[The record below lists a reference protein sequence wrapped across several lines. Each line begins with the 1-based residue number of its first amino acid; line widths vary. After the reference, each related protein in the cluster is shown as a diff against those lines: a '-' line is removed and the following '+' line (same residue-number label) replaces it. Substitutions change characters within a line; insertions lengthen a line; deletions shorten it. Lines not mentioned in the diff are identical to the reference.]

1 MRGIKRVILVL
12 AILVVALVILG
23 FVLENQ
29 QSVTLS
35 FLGWTTM
42 QLPVAVY
49 VVAALIVGLLI
60 GPLFCV
66 LTASGRRHKR
76 ASAARG

>member
-1 MRGIKRVILVL
+1 MRGIKRVVLVL
-12 AILVVALVILG
+12 AVLAVALVVLG

-29 QSVTLS
+29 QGVSLS

-66 LTASGRRHKR
+66 LAASGRRNKR
-76 ASAARG
+76 APVARG

>member
-1 MRGIKRVILVL
+1 MRGIKRVVLVL
-12 AILVVALVILG
+12 AVLAVALVVLG

-29 QSVTLS
+29 QGVSLS

-49 VVAALIVGLLI
+49 VVAALIVGLLV
-60 GPLFCV
+60 GPV
-66 LTASGRRHKR
+66 LGALVGRKVRRKQ
-76 ASAARG
+76 SV

>member
-1 MRGIKRVILVL
+1 MRGIKRVVLVL
-12 AILVVALVILG
+12 AVLAVALVVLG

-29 QSVTLS
+29 QGVSLS

-60 GPLFCV
+60 GPLFC
-66 LTASGRRHKR
+66 LLAASGRRNKR

>member
-1 MRGIKRVILVL
+1 MRGIKRVFLMLVVL
-12 AILVVALVILG
+12 AVALMVAA

-29 QSVTLS
+29 QGVSLS
-35 FLGWTTM
+35 FLGWATM

-60 GPLFCV
+60 GPFFCV
-66 LTASGRRHKR
+66 LAASVRRNKR

>member
-1 MRGIKRVILVL
+1 MRGIKRVFLVL
-12 AILVVALVILG
+12 AVLAVALVVLA

-29 QSVTLS
+29 QGVSLS
-35 FLGWTTM
+35 FLGWTTL
-42 QLPVAVY
+42 QLPVSVY

-66 LTASGRRHKR
+66 LAASGRRNKR
-76 ASAARG
+76 APVARG

>member
-1 MRGIKRVILVL
+1 MRGIKRVFLVL
-12 AILVVALVILG
+12 AVLAVALVVLA

-29 QSVTLS
+29 QGVSLS
-35 FLGWTTM
+35 FLGWTTL

-49 VVAALIVGLLI
+49 VVAALIVGLLM

-66 LTASGRRHKR
+66 LAASGRRNKR
-76 ASAARG
+76 APVARG